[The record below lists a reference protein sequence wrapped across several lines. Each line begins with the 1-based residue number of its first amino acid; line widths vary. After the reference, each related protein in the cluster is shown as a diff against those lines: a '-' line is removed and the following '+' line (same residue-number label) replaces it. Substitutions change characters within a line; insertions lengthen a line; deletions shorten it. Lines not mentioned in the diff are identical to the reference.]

1 MVPRFHLPSSI
12 SHLLSWVIFASCL
25 SIFPA
30 AFGQAVLDKT
40 TLGQSQNDARDLQNS
55 LIVPKRNSIKGEKT
69 EQVDPQK
76 LSSRS
81 VKDAKFQ
88 GSLLDMGLGSSND
101 PDLHQ
106 EKSRSATDQ
115 DSKPAKEANAGS
127 EKDSKAS
134 KQADASRDKEKPS
147 KSADPAGHGQ
157 NKDQKATSAAAEEK
171 SSGNATVKA
180 SATKPDGDH

>member
-1 MVPRFHLPSSI
+1 MKLTYRFIIVLAVCGLVAP
-12 SHLLSWVIFASCL
+12 LAR
-25 SIFPA
+25 
-30 AFGQAVLDKT
+30 GQAVLDKT

-55 LIVPKRNSIKGEKT
+55 LIVPKRSSIKGEKT

-76 LSSRS
+76 LPSRS

-88 GSLLDMGLGSSND
+88 GSLLEMGLGSTDD

-106 EKSRSATDQ
+106 EKARSATDQ

-127 EKDSKAS
+127 EKDSRVS
-134 KQADASRDKEKPS
+134 KQADPSGDKEKPS

-157 NKDQKATSAAAEEK
+157 NKDQKATSARSDDKPAEKEK
-171 SSGNATVKA
+171 SSAAKTE
-180 SATKPDGDH
+180 GDH

>member
-127 EKDSKAS
+127 EMGAGKPGAR
-134 KQADASRDKEKPS
+134 SREHGTGS
-147 KSADPAGHGQ
+147 GELGAG
-157 NKDQKATSAAAEEK
+157 QKAV
-171 SSGNATVKA
+171 GNIILLRFALEDDICFA
-180 SATKPDGDH
+180 

>member
-1 MVPRFHLPSSI
+1 MKLTYRFIIVLAVCGLVAP
-12 SHLLSWVIFASCL
+12 LAR
-25 SIFPA
+25 
-30 AFGQAVLDKT
+30 GQAVLDKT

-55 LIVPKRNSIKGEKT
+55 LIVPKRSSIKGEKT

-76 LSSRS
+76 LPSRS

-88 GSLLDMGLGSSND
+88 GSLLEMGLGSTDD

-106 EKSRSATDQ
+106 EKARSATDQ

-157 NKDQKATSAAAEEK
+157 NKNQKATSARSDDKPAEKEK
-171 SSGNATVKA
+171 SS
-180 SATKPDGDH
+180 ATKTDDDH

>member
-1 MVPRFHLPSSI
+1 MKLTYRFIIVLAVCGLVAP
-12 SHLLSWVIFASCL
+12 LAR
-25 SIFPA
+25 
-30 AFGQAVLDKT
+30 GQAVLDKT

-55 LIVPKRNSIKGEKT
+55 LIVPKRSSIKGEKT

-76 LSSRS
+76 LPSRS

-88 GSLLDMGLGSSND
+88 GSLLEMGLGSTDD

-106 EKSRSATDQ
+106 EKARSATDK

-127 EKDSKAS
+127 EKDSRVS
-134 KQADASRDKEKPS
+134 KQADPSGDKEKPS

-157 NKDQKATSAAAEEK
+157 NKDQKATSAAADEK

>member
-1 MVPRFHLPSSI
+1 MKLTYRFIIVLAVCGLVAP
-12 SHLLSWVIFASCL
+12 LAR
-25 SIFPA
+25 
-30 AFGQAVLDKT
+30 GQAVLDKT

-55 LIVPKRNSIKGEKT
+55 LIVPKRSSIKGEKT

-76 LSSRS
+76 LPSRS

-88 GSLLDMGLGSSND
+88 GSLLEMGLGSTDD

-106 EKSRSATDQ
+106 EKARSAT
-115 DSKPAKEANAGS
+115 
-127 EKDSKAS
+127 EKDSRVS
-134 KQADASRDKEKPS
+134 KQADPSGDKEKPS

-157 NKDQKATSAAAEEK
+157 NKDQKATSAAADEK